1 MRQRFLGTGAR
12 IQRRQAETK
21 PVKRKH
27 LADNDDDLVVDVV
40 KKQST
45 AQRTAAPKG
54 LTIKDDDPVSQ
65 KQLSTKRNSNDRILG
80 SSSSSSNCKPEAA
93 RKSQAARNSETPL
106 EFVVRGMTTYSPIR
120 LCLKGF

>member
-1 MRQRFLGTGAR
+1 MRQRFLGTADR
-12 IQRRQAETK
+12 IQPRPSWTK
-21 PVKRKH
+21 PLKRKH
-27 LADNDDDLVVDVV
+27 LADNDNDLVVDVV
-40 KKQST
+40 KKQSKST

-106 EFVVRGMTTYSPIR
+106 EFSRSRNDYLFPN
-120 LCLKGF
+120 

>member
-1 MRQRFLGTGAR
+1 MRQRFLGTAKR

-54 LTIKDDDPVSQ
+54 LTIKDDDLVSK
-65 KQLSTKRNSNDRILG
+65 KQLSTKRNINDRILG

-106 EFVVRGMTTYSPIR
+106 EFSRSRNDYLFPN
-120 LCLKGF
+120 